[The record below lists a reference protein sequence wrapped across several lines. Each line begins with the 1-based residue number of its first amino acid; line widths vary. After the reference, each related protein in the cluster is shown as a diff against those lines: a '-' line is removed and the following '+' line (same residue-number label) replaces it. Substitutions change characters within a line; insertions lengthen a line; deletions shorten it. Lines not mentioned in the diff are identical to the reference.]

1 MPNSQLK
8 VKGILVIAEKIR
20 KNAEGFNKR
29 MHMYVLR
36 YTMLT
41 STMSNRLQIP
51 ILTFHLL

>member
-20 KNAEGFNKR
+20 KNAVSFNKR
-29 MHMYVLR
+29 MHMYVLT

-41 STMSNRLQIP
+41 STMSNRLKIP

>member
-20 KNAEGFNKR
+20 KNAVGFNKR
-29 MHMYVLR
+29 MHMYVLT

-41 STMSNRLQIP
+41 STMSNRLKIP